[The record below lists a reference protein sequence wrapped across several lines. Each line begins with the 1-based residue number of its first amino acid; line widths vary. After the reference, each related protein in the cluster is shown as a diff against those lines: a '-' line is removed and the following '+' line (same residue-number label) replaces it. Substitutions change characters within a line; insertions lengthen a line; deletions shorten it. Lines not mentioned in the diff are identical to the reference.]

1 MEFIAGNYILTIEE
15 NMLTID
21 ADPGPRRTSNLFY
34 VVLFLWFG
42 YLFAKRILKIQ
53 TSIAFNWFMV
63 LLFGAMAAYYFTLL
77 VIRFVRKKRRT
88 KYPIHNIKAAGV
100 IEEQGNNYAVCQ
112 MKDKKFVTI
121 NFSSDLQTAQDFIS
135 ALYASNNNI
144 ALLSSEN

>member
-135 ALYASNNNI
+135 ALYAANNNI